1 MTAQEKANNAIIWI
15 DGLSK
20 TRVKQGTGQLGDSKR
35 GYCCLGYGCM
45 KLKIPY
51 YSTSEVEEGFRIKT
65 GLLTSEGELKGIEY
79 FENSNA
85 LDLITLNDDL
95 KYSFNKIS
103 KEIKNNLENLFE
115 KEVSEILIKHYE
127 NS

>member
-1 MTAQEKANNAIIWI
+1 MTTQEKANNAIIWI

-20 TRVKQGTGQLGDSKR
+20 TRVKQGIGKLGDSKT

-51 YSTSEVEEGFRIKT
+51 HISDPHSIEFKYKIGLIGTEGSLK
-65 GLLTSEGELKGIEY
+65 KGI
-79 FENSNA
+79 FKNTNSVY
-85 LDLITLNDDL
+85 LTDLNDKDN
-95 KYSFNKIS
+95 YSFNKIS

-115 KEVSEILIKHYE
+115 EEVAEILIKHYE